1 MDRFRYIR
9 ESKNAGEL
17 TAALVRI
24 PSMNP
29 GTSEKQMEETVCS
42 FLENCGAML
51 EKDPVRPGRNNV
63 IATIPGEKSSPML
76 VWICHMDTVVIGN
89 GWTRNPLEGRVEDEK
104 IYGRG
109 ACDMKS
115 GLACAL
121 WVFRK
126 TARMVQEGPISLEY
140 PLRLICTVDEE
151 GDMSGVDHLI
161 DTKLVTEEDMV
172 MDLEPTGGE
181 IQMAHKGR
189 FWVELTV
196 HGVTAHASRP
206 EEGADA
212 IAAAGEIITKMRHNI
227 MEFPVHKEL
236 GRTTVTFGQILGGYQ
251 PYVVPDE
258 CKLWMDFRL
267 APPVSGETI
276 KKILNIICA
285 DVKESMPGIQTEY
298 LITGDRPY
306 VESNQQSVLLKQ
318 LKSAVEQ
325 VTGELPEPKVFP
337 GYTDTAVIAGRLGN
351 RECLSY
357 GPGDL
362 KYAHKPDEFVEI
374 KDIERCEK
382 VLTELVKNMVLKK
395 RGV

>member
-24 PSMNP
+24 HSMNP
-29 GTSEKQMEETVCS
+29 GTSEKQMGETVCS

-51 EKDPVRPGRNNV
+51 EKDPVKPGRNNV

-151 GDMSGVDHLI
+151 GDMSGADDGDLWP
-161 DTKLVTEEDMV
+161 DT
-172 MDLEPTGGE
+172 
-181 IQMAHKGR
+181 
-189 FWVELTV
+189 
-196 HGVTAHASRP
+196 
-206 EEGADA
+206 
-212 IAAAGEIITKMRHNI
+212 
-227 MEFPVHKEL
+227 
-236 GRTTVTFGQILGGYQ
+236 
-251 PYVVPDE
+251 
-258 CKLWMDFRL
+258 
-267 APPVSGETI
+267 
-276 KKILNIICA
+276 
-285 DVKESMPGIQTEY
+285 
-298 LITGDRPY
+298 
-306 VESNQQSVLLKQ
+306 
-318 LKSAVEQ
+318 
-325 VTGELPEPKVFP
+325 
-337 GYTDTAVIAGRLGN
+337 GRLSALCG
-351 RECLSY
+351 
-357 GPGDL
+357 
-362 KYAHKPDEFVEI
+362 A
-374 KDIERCEK
+374 
-382 VLTELVKNMVLKK
+382 
-395 RGV
+395 